1 MNARAIPVGLVSA
14 LLLALLL
21 LGGCQSVPERPAD
34 VIIED
39 AHGSGSRIAVDPD
52 SRLIASGGWGGR
64 VKLWDIGDGK
74 ARGQWQAHSG
84 AINGIVFVDDGTRL
98 LTAGYDGRIAIWNL
112 DGTPLS
118 QWPAGSPVT
127 ALAAASTTGP
137 VLTGHKDGKVRLWD
151 TDGRLRAQWQPHRG
165 MVRAVSV
172 TQDAVLMASSGAD
185 GKVFLWPADG
195 HPQQLEPP
203 PTDAQTLAFDP
214 GGDTLYGGGWFQLF
228 RWEIPGGRLA
238 LLSTDHRGQ
247 IHSIGFLPDGRLAS
261 ISRETDSAV
270 LLLNAEDGT
279 TAERLKRHELCGVAV
294 QPSPDGRFLATSSDD
309 ASVRVWRLAP
319 RQP

>member
-1 MNARAIPVGLVSA
+1 MNARATPLGLLPV
-14 LLLALLL
+14 LLLALLM
-21 LGGCQSVPERPAD
+21 LGGCQSTPGRPAD

-52 SRLIASGGWGGR
+52 SRLIASGGWSGR
-64 VKLWDIGDGK
+64 VRLWDIGDGK
-74 ARGQWQAHSG
+74 ARGGWQAHFG
-84 AINGIVFVDDGTRL
+84 AVNGIVFIDDGTRL
-98 LTAGYDGRIAIWNL
+98 LTAGYDGRIATWDLN
-112 DGTPLS
+112 GTRLS

-127 ALAAASTTGP
+127 ALSTASTRGP

-165 MVRAVSV
+165 MVRAVALKR
-172 TQDAVLMASSGAD
+172 DAMVMASAGAD

-195 HPQQLEPP
+195 RVQQFEDP
-203 PTDAQTLAFDP
+203 PTDAQTLAFAP
-214 GGDTLYGGGWFQLF
+214 GGDALYGGGWFQLF
-228 RWEIPGGRLA
+228 RWEIPGGRLER
-238 LLSTDHRGQ
+238 LPTDHRGL
-247 IHSIGFLPDGRLAS
+247 IHSIRFLPGGRLAS

-309 ASVRVWRLAP
+309 ASVRVWRLES